1 MSGQIPEQ
9 RPGRATAGV
18 PGGSSVYGASA
29 GTGSQGLATVA
40 AAVDPTCERGEEKSV
55 VEVGVNA
62 SGMPFSGPAGTHAPS
77 RSRHS
82 PPGRVHP
89 GQRRATPSGTGR
101 HMIDEGQ
108 WEGWLV
114 VDRLEGR
121 ISVSV
126 DHQEP
131 SSVVASSVARGRIGG
146 NVPGVDAGALL
157 PRQPTAG
164 QQPAADRLGQ
174 NPLRPGPS
182 PVRTDRR
189 PRRRP
194 HRRRHAEKGAGRR
207 MVDHPGDSACRL
219 ATLVSI
225 RLPGHLDGFR

>member
-29 GTGSQGLATVA
+29 RTGSQGLATVA

-77 RSRHS
+77 LSRHS
-82 PPGRVHP
+82 PPGRVRP
-89 GQRRATPSGTGR
+89 GQRRATLSGTGR

-121 ISVSV
+121 ISVSAN
-126 DHQEP
+126 HQEP
-131 SSVVASSVARGRIGG
+131 SSVVASSVARE
-146 NVPGVDAGALL
+146 AGS
-157 PRQPTAG
+157 
-164 QQPAADRLGQ
+164 AATSRASAMSRASMLA
-174 NPLRPGPS
+174 PCSHVCS
-182 PVRTDRR
+182 PQ
-189 PRRRP
+189 
-194 HRRRHAEKGAGRR
+194 
-207 MVDHPGDSACRL
+207 VDHPEYRDTPQKCVPAGDVGQRPP
-219 ATLVSI
+219 TGT
-225 RLPGHLDGFR
+225 PGRVPVGGRVRRRR